1 MNFGKSKIKPFTHP
15 FTNSPIHP
23 LMSAAKKPII
33 ISVDDDPQVLR
44 SIKRDLRNQ
53 YRKDYRIISTE
64 SAEQALDA
72 LAEMKKKGEEVALF
86 LSDQRMPEMLGVEFL
101 EKAKAFYPDAKR
113 VLLTAYSDT
122 NAAIRAINE
131 VQLDYYLVK
140 PWNPPEERL
149 YPVLDDLLNDWKSS
163 YKPAFSGVKVIGHQ
177 YAPKSHAIKDFL
189 AGQLLPY
196 RWLDVDQDIKA
207 AETMLLHRMTGKDL
221 PVVVLE
227 DGTALSNPEV
237 PELARSLG
245 MQTDATQELY
255 DVAIIGAGPAGLA
268 AAVYGGSEGL
278 KTLLIERRAPG
289 GQAGTSSRI
298 ENYLGFPSG
307 LSGSDLA
314 RRAITQATRFGV
326 EFLSPQTVKE
336 IQVEGHYKKLELA
349 DGNKIVAR
357 SVVLAT
363 GVDYRRLP
371 AEGAEQFSGAGVYYG
386 AAITEAASC
395 RNKDVYIVGGGN
407 SAGQGAVYLSK
418 YAQKVN
424 ILIRKPDLTSSMSHY
439 LIEQINQI
447 DNIEVIGHTEVVKA
461 CGDDHLERLILRDR
475 QTDSTRE
482 VQADALFVFI
492 GAKPATEWMPENL
505 LMDNKNFLLTGR
517 EVRSRGDYKDFW
529 QLNREPLLLET
540 CQPGIFAAGD
550 VRSGAMN
557 RVASAVGEG
566 AMAIK
571 FVHEYL
577 AEI

>member
-1 MNFGKSKIKPFTHP
+1 
-15 FTNSPIHP
+15 
-23 LMSAAKKPII
+23 MSAAKKPII

-424 ILIRKPDLTSSMSHY
+424 ILIRKPDLASSMSHY